1 MTLNQFY
8 GAPPAGSLQRFMWPT
23 DYGVAAGCPSALSA
37 DGQSAYWPALT
48 SLITGVMQ
56 LGPPPGGDF
65 VPAGSVG
72 VGYVSP
78 GYQTP

>member
-1 MTLNQFY
+1 VT
-8 GAPPAGSLQRFMWPT
+8 GA
-23 DYGVAAGCPSALSA
+23 
-37 DGQSAYWPALT
+37 
-48 SLITGVMQ
+48 IQ

-78 GYQTP
+78 GYR

>member
-1 MTLNQFY
+1 
-8 GAPPAGSLQRFMWPT
+8 
-23 DYGVAAGCPSALSA
+23 V
-37 DGQSAYWPALT
+37 
-48 SLITGVMQ
+48 IH

-78 GYQTP
+78 GYQPAG